1 MFQEPSAATRAYFRH
16 MNLVRE
22 TYHDLTLYNW
32 RVDASYEEAVID
44 MLLETNMGDIYCLGK
59 DIEEGGWRKRAANGK
74 CISAAS
80 VERMVKEGLL
90 KKTTTKG
97 GYKVVKYVR
106 AI

>member
-1 MFQEPSAATRAYFRH
+1 MFKEPSAATRAYFRH

-22 TYHDLTLYNW
+22 TYYDLTRRNW
-32 RVDASYEEAVID
+32 RVDASYDEAVID
-44 MLLETNMGDIYCLGK
+44 MLLETNTGDIYCLGK
-59 DIEEGGWRKRAANGK
+59 DIESNGWRKEATNGK

-80 VERMVKEGLL
+80 VERMVKDGLL

-106 AI
+106 AT